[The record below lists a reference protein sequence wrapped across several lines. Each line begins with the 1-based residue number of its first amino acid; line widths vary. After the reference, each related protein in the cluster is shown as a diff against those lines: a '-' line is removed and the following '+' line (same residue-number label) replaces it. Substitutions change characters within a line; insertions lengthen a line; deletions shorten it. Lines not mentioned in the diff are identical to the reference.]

1 MRLLYFLLFFTFF
14 MGNSYASDVES
25 LIDKFAKI
33 KSLKANFFQ
42 ETTIKGFGTDGYT
55 GKIRLIAKEKILWN
69 YTSPY
74 PQYYL
79 FTKDTMEYYDSSTEQ
94 LIRQKVASS
103 GANNIVFQILID
115 LKEAKN
121 TFNFEMVEQN
131 KIKLIPK
138 TEIGLKFLIIE
149 FSNIYI
155 SKIFSED
162 NNGNV
167 TEITLMD
174 VKINEKIDDSEFKKE
189 VPLNTEIFNY

>member
-1 MRLLYFLLFFTFF
+1 
-14 MGNSYASDVES
+14 VES

-55 GKIRLIAKEKILWN
+55 GKIRLIAKEKILWD

-149 FSNIYI
+149 FSDIYI